1 FSGVEFYL
9 EISTL
14 IWVLL
19 FGHFLEA
26 KSSAAAGDALEEVAK
41 LLPRQAHLFK
51 NGKIEDVDLSLL
63 KEADLVLVKPGEKM
77 PADGI
82 IIKGKANIDESLIS
96 GESKPVEK
104 KEGQEVVAGSICLDG
119 SLEIKLNR
127 VGENSLIG
135 QIQKLIGKAQET
147 KPSAQKLADKV
158 ASYLTFT
165 ALTVAIITILVWFLI
180 LGKPLVFALTLAIT
194 VLVIACP
201 HALGLAIPTVST
213 IATTLAV
220 KSGLFLK
227 DLAKLEV
234 VKDIDYIVLD
244 KTGTLTK
251 GEFGVVDIVNSK
263 KQIVKKEILQI
274 AASLEQQSSHFIGQS
289 IVKFGK
295 EQNVSLLAV
304 TNFKNFSGR
313 GVVGRIGGMDY
324 WLGNETFAEEKSISL
339 AGQEL
344 TSQGKTVILLGN
356 KKEILGLL
364 ALSDK
369 IRPESFRA
377 VSDLHNL
384 GIKVAMLTGDNEQVG
399 KAVAKELK
407 IDNFFANV
415 LPEDKYKHIKKLQDE
430 GNRVMMVGDGVNDAP
445 ALTQANVGVAVGAGT
460 DVAVEA
466 GDVVL
471 TRNNPEDIVKLVIL
485 SKKVF
490 RKMQQN
496 LIWATGYNLLAIP
509 AAAGLFSPW
518 GIFLRPEIGAI
529 LMSLSSVIV
538 VINAITLKKARLS
551 S

>member
-1 FSGVEFYL
+1 
-9 EISTL
+9 
-14 IWVLL
+14 
-19 FGHFLEA
+19 
-26 KSSAAAGDALEEVAK
+26 
-41 LLPRQAHLFK
+41 
-51 NGKIEDVDLSLL
+51 
-63 KEADLVLVKPGEKM
+63 
-77 PADGI
+77 
-82 IIKGKANIDESLIS
+82 
-96 GESKPVEK
+96 
-104 KEGQEVVAGSICLDG
+104 
-119 SLEIKLNR
+119 
-127 VGENSLIG
+127 
-135 QIQKLIGKAQET
+135 
-147 KPSAQKLADKV
+147 
-158 ASYLTFT
+158 
-165 ALTVAIITILVWFLI
+165 
-180 LGKPLVFALTLAIT
+180 
-194 VLVIACP
+194 
-201 HALGLAIPTVST
+201 
-213 IATTLAV
+213 
-220 KSGLFLK
+220 
-227 DLAKLEV
+227 
-234 VKDIDYIVLD
+234 

-263 KQIVKKEILQI
+263 KQIAKREILQI

-295 EQNVSLLAV
+295 EQKVSLLPV

-313 GVVGRIGGMDY
+313 GVVGRIRGMDY

-399 KAVAKELK
+399 KTVAKELK